1 MNLGER
7 TNRILKINIE
17 QYLKKVKNPD
27 KALNKLMVELIEMF
41 RILKM
46 QVLETVRDE
55 KRLRLDYKRQL
66 KKAEEMKDLARQRL
80 AEKDENAARQA
91 LVNRNQYIKL
101 AESIEESWT
110 EQKRAVNN
118 LQDLLTQLNIKIDEI
133 RLQKRNILARQRRTK
148 LKKELINK
156 VNETKKIN
164 ILKDD
169 TDSDIELTA
178 EDWKEIDKEVSNVSL
193 EKQFKELEKEL
204 KLLEENTPEDTK

>member
-1 MNLGER
+1 
-7 TNRILKINIE
+7 
-17 QYLKKVKNPD
+17 
-27 KALNKLMVELIEMF
+27 MVELIEMF

-178 EDWKEIDKEVSNVSL
+178 EDWKEIDKEVSNNSL
-193 EKQFKELEKEL
+193 EEQFKELEKEL

>member
-7 TNRILKINIE
+7 TNRILKINLE

-27 KALNKLMVELIEMF
+27 KALNKLMIDLMEMF
-41 RILKM
+41 SILKI

-66 KKAEEMKDLARQRL
+66 KKAEEMKNLARKRL
-80 AEKDENAARQA
+80 SEKDENAARKA
-91 LVNRNQYIKL
+91 LVNRNKYMKL
-101 AESIEESWT
+101 AESIEKSWT
-110 EQKRAVNN
+110 EQKQAVNK

-164 ILKDD
+164 ISKDD
-169 TDSDIELTA
+169 TDSDIELTE

-204 KLLEENTPEDTK
+204 KSLEDTPANT

>member
-178 EDWKEIDKEVSNVSL
+178 EDWKEIDKEVSNNSL
-193 EKQFKELEKEL
+193 EEQFKELEKEL